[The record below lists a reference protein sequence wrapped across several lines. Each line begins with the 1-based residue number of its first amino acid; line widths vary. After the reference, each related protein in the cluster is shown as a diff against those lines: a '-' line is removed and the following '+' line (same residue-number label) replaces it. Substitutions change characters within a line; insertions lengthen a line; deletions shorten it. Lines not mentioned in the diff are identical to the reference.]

1 MPRFEKISLKP
12 SHCVFNDIEHVNL
25 NFLHINKKRN
35 ICIFNRC
42 IFNNQNINNQNINN
56 ELPLCFSFS
65 SVDT

>member
-1 MPRFEKISLKP
+1 MIRFEKISLKP
-12 SHCVFNDIEHVNL
+12 SHCVFNDIEHINL
-25 NFLHINKKRN
+25 NFLHINKKR
-35 ICIFNRC
+35 NRC